1 MRAMFRRAALL
12 LACSAVPVACSP
24 SPPIRS
30 AAAPATASTTTA
42 AVSPAGAP
50 ANGGDAAR
58 VALSL
63 GDRVL
68 ADAFER
74 SPLLPT
80 MLHAP
85 GVSFD
90 TLPDRSIAATR
101 DREAKDDATLAELQ
115 RLDPRALEANKPAEL
130 SYDVALETVER
141 EVNLRPCKNELW
153 SISPSSNGWL
163 QEFAA
168 FVEVQPVGTDALRT
182 QALARFGKM
191 PAYIDGQIV
200 NLKEGARQGYVAY
213 DGTVRAVLGQ
223 LDKLL
228 AAPAGSSP
236 LMLLAERDGAPEFR
250 TRLAAVV
257 DGGIVPAVRRYRDF
271 LEHEY
276 LPHARKTPGLAS
288 QKDGDR
294 CYRGSLRAI
303 TTLDLD
309 PKQVHQTGWD
319 ELAKIEA
326 EMKVISAKS
335 FGGADPK
342 VLLERFRSDPTY
354 HYRSREEMIA
364 LAQATIER
372 ARVAMP
378 RAFGLLPPD
387 TVTVE
392 PIPAFLEK
400 GSAHHYQAA
409 ALDGSRPATY
419 RIRLYQP
426 EQQSKVLGES
436 TAFHE
441 TIPGHHLQV
450 DIATHRPDVPPIAR
464 FVFNSGYVEGW
475 GLYAEQLADELGLY
489 SSDADR
495 LGMLSNRA
503 WRAVRL
509 IVDSGIH
516 SLGWDRQKA
525 IDTMLAH
532 TATSPDFVA
541 SEVDRY
547 IAWPGQACA
556 YMIGYLEITRLRD
569 EAKQKLGARFD
580 QRRFHDRVLENGSIP
595 LPVLRR
601 KIEAWIA
608 SEVQEGKARPN

>member
-1 MRAMFRRAALL
+1 MLRPAALL
-12 LACSAVPVACSP
+12 LAGCAVAGGCAP
-24 SPPIRS
+24 SPPLHPAATAATAAPVS
-30 AAAPATASTTTA
+30 TATPAAAPT
-42 AVSPAGAP
+42 VI
-50 ANGGDAAR
+50 DAAR

-68 ADAFER
+68 ADVFER
-74 SPLLPT
+74 FPLLPT

-85 GVSFD
+85 GVRFD
-90 TLPDRSIAATR
+90 TLADRSIAATR
-101 DREAKDDATLAELQ
+101 ALEAKDDATLAEL
-115 RLDPRALEANKPAEL
+115 RGIDPRALATNKPAEL

-141 EVNLRPCKNELW
+141 DANLRPCKNELW
-153 SISPSSNGWL
+153 SISPTSNGWL

-168 FVEVQPVGTDALRT
+168 FAEVQPVGTDALRA

-191 PAYIDGQIV
+191 PAYVDGQIV
-200 NLKEGARQGYVAY
+200 NLREGLRQGYVAY
-213 DGTVRAVLGQ
+213 EGTVRAVLGQ

-236 LMLLAERDGAPEFR
+236 LMLLAERDGSPEFR
-250 TRLAAVV
+250 ARLAAVV
-257 DGGIVPAVRRYRDF
+257 DGGIVPAIRRYRDF
-271 LEHEY
+271 VEHEY
-276 LPHARKTPGLAS
+276 LPRARKTPGLAS

-294 CYRGSLRAI
+294 CYRGSLRTA

-309 PKQVHQTGWD
+309 PRQVHQTGWE
-319 ELAKIEA
+319 ELAQIEA
-326 EMKVISAKS
+326 EMKAVSAKS

-342 VLLERFRSDPTY
+342 VLLERFRSDATY
-354 HYRSREEMIA
+354 HYRSRDEMIA

-372 ARVAMP
+372 ARAAMP

-387 TVTVE
+387 AVTVE

-400 GSAHHYQAA
+400 SSAHHYQAA

-441 TIPGHHLQV
+441 TIPGHHLQI

-464 FVFNSGYVEGW
+464 FVFNSGFGEGW

-516 SLGWDRQKA
+516 SLGWDRQRA
-525 IDTMLAH
+525 IDTLLAH

-556 YMIGYLEITRLRD
+556 YMIGYLEITRLRED
-569 EAKQKLGARFD
+569 AMRKLGSRFD
-580 QRRFHDRVLENGSIP
+580 LRRFHDRVLENGSIP

-608 SEVQEGKARPN
+608 SEGAANAQPN